1 MIATRPRTALLVG
14 ASGLVG
20 SRCLKVLL
28 ARAEYQVVTALVRRP
43 LDIEHPKLV
52 QQVVD
57 FEQLEE
63 RSGLL
68 KADDVY
74 CCLGTTMKKAGSK
87 EAFSRV
93 DHDYPLEIAKLAIK
107 QGARQFLLVSA
118 QGAHTGSR
126 YFYYRVKGRV
136 EEALGKLQIAA
147 LHIFRPTLITGRRRE
162 FRPGELLVSAISL
175 LMRPVTIGPLRRY
188 RPINASVIAEAMV
201 EVALENRGGINL
213 LESQQIQGYRD
224 RRQRLENDH
233 RFLARVAAARS
244 SIQAGNGIRLEDIP
258 E

>member
-1 MIATRPRTALLVG
+1 MITPRPRTALLVG

-20 SRCLKVLL
+20 SRCLKLLL
-28 ARAEYQVVTALVRRP
+28 ARAEYQMVTALVRRR

-57 FEQLEE
+57 FEHLEE
-63 RSGLL
+63 RSGLF

-93 DHDYPLEIAKLAIK
+93 DHDYPLEVAQLAVR

-118 QGAHTGSR
+118 QGAGSGAR

-136 EEALGKLQIAA
+136 EEALGKLPFAA
-147 LHIFRPTLITGRRRE
+147 LHIFRPTLITGRRQE
-162 FRPGELLVSAISL
+162 FRISELLISALSL
-175 LMRPVTIGPLRRY
+175 ILRPLTIGPLRRY
-188 RPINASVIAEAMV
+188 RPINAGVIAEAMV
-201 EVALENRGGINL
+201 EVALENRNGINL
-213 LESQQIQGYRD
+213 LESQQIQGYHD
-224 RRQRLENDH
+224 RRVRLEKSG
-233 RFLARVAAARS
+233 RGQTAR
-244 SIQAGNGIRLEDIP
+244 
-258 E
+258 